1 MNVIE
6 DNASTNDNVGPAV
19 AVAAN
24 DAQEQE
30 QKQEAQHLPIA
41 THTPTIH
48 RLPVLV
54 PRPHPHQ
61 PIRALDADAFA
72 DLHLAH
78 LTSDVP
84 DAVLFPFLH
93 GLEGDNVQQNAF
105 FAASSGLDVRASR
118 NAGVGAEGGSSAA
131 EAGARGWNACG
142 SAARA
147 HSPNVVKVPEYRG
160 LLWVACDEEQDE
172 ERTQAGCVFDPH
184 LHSFSQP
191 SHDSAEFEDED
202 FDFDEYED
210 EEFEDASD
218 EQDGEDEVDDDASED
233 EHMGELMQL
242 DDVQHHSAEVE
253 NNNTPESNNDNADPD
268 DATHMH
274 PQALRKPTA
283 SAPIAIQTGP
293 HFVHNHS
300 SHHYA
305 SSSSH
310 HHNVSYAHT
319 QHHHSTINFP
329 TSSSS
334 PASLAS
340 PSSPDGV
347 DENAEGLDYDHEGVR
362 RLSTSSVSTAETVSS
377 SASAST
383 SASDSTHS
391 HFGFEN
397 DTSFGFGSR
406 ASGGDE
412 GFVASASYSTTASSI
427 VDSHFKHDKEGEFNV
442 LDSDISSPTDTDTD
456 ADLAGLT
463 TPCTSPMTDINI
475 DDCIPSVSS
484 LPPLTSSDLV
494 MPSAPATAVPSHPPP
509 PYTAQSSTSIVT
521 VTPANV
527 AALTSTPKAAA
538 STAAND
544 TPSSGSVSPVPHTPD
559 VTALDSNS
567 APSSTSQS
575 KSASP
580 ATECPPAAMSAKE
593 LKQLTVTSSF
603 RATDLLTTDPR
614 DGRPMFLPPRVPDGI
629 SLRNFGIQ
637 VVSVCLDVIISFPF
651 RETIAPVRKVPK
663 DAPIALSESFCTSVV
678 FRFRLPSF
686 VVRNVWSRTLF
697 QLSVEMRTS
706 GRVRMVR
713 CYEVKRRTC
722 VLLFWWRVTWGCS

>member
-1 MNVIE
+1 MNAIE
-6 DNASTNDNVGPAV
+6 DNTNTNNNAGSAI
-19 AVAAN
+19 AAAAAPN
-24 DAQEQE
+24 DVQEQE
-30 QKQEAQHLPIA
+30 QD
-41 THTPTIH
+41 THRPSIPTPTPTIS

-61 PIRALDADAFA
+61 PIRALDAESFA

-84 DAVLFPFLH
+84 DSVLFPFLH
-93 GLEGDNVQQNAF
+93 GLEGDNGQQNAF
-105 FAASSGLDVRASR
+105 FAASSGLDTRGGR
-118 NAGVGAEGGSSAA
+118 GAGVGAEGGSSAA
-131 EAGARGWNACG
+131 GAGAGMRGWNGCG
-142 SAARA
+142 SASRSHA
-147 HSPNVVKVPEYRG
+147 PNVVKVPEYRG
-160 LLWVACDEEQDE
+160 LLWVACDEEQLDDE
-172 ERTQAGCVFDPH
+172 ERMHAGVVFDPH

-191 SHDSAEFEDED
+191 ARDPAEFEDED

-218 EQDGEDEVDDDASED
+218 EQDGEDEVDEASDD

-242 DDVQHHSAEVE
+242 DDVDHHAVEVE
-253 NNNTPESNNDNADPD
+253 NNNSPDSNNDNADPN

-293 HFVHNHS
+293 HFARDHS

-310 HHNVSYAHT
+310 HHDAPYAHT

-340 PSSPDGV
+340 PSV
-347 DENAEGLDYDHEGVR
+347 DNTEGFEYDHEGVR

-383 SASDSTHS
+383 SASDSAHS
-391 HFGFEN
+391 HFGFQD

-427 VDSHFKHDKEGEFNV
+427 VDSHFKHDKDGELDV
-442 LDSDISSPTDTDTD
+442 LDSDISSPTSTTSPTDTDTD

-494 MPSAPATAVPSHPPP
+494 MPSAPATAVPSYPPP
-509 PYTAQSSTSIVT
+509 PYTAQSSTSTIT
-521 VTPANV
+521 VVSAATA
-527 AALTSTPKAAA
+527 AALTSTPKAAP

-544 TPSSGSVSPVPHTPD
+544 VPSSGSVSPVPLTPD
-559 VTALDSNS
+559 VTDLGSVS
-567 APSSTSQS
+567 TPSSNFQS
-575 KSASP
+575 KSSSP
-580 ATECPPAAMSAKE
+580 APAPAVESPPTLMSAEE
-593 LKQLTVTSSF
+593 LKRLTVTSSF
-603 RATDLLTTDPR
+603 RASDLLTIDPR

-637 VVSVCLDVIISFPF
+637 VVSVCLDCCHHFPTCSHVSSPTLFPIISPH
-651 RETIAPVRKVPK
+651 IACV
-663 DAPIALSESFCTSVV
+663 DLIANFQKTLPLRFSESSIRIAC
-678 FRFRLPSF
+678 
-686 VVRNVWSRTLF
+686 
-697 QLSVEMRTS
+697 LS
-706 GRVRMVR
+706 
-713 CYEVKRRTC
+713 YC
-722 VLLFWWRVTWGCS
+722 VPFSISAGYHLRSA